1 MGARS
6 HLPRPLMRDP
16 SRAGRIPRAALAT
29 LALVA
34 ATLAACFD
42 FVEPD
47 IPQAGAPATL
57 QVSVSILDDGRV
69 TVSAQLATGYDS
81 LGVPRAILDP
91 TLRVMGRELQPAE
104 AAPGEARSYAGSWVV
119 DRAEALGPIVIEPP
133 RVEGAPAPPSP
144 VWHGFRRAGP
154 GVLPLRPGEDLAL
167 DLEVDH
173 RGTAPIRQWFLQM
186 TGAGGGIRLSA
197 DGPPPDR
204 LVVPAI
210 WLPTP
215 LPDGSFRVTLT
226 YAQSEGRMGPA
237 GNYALSGSLSI
248 RADWVVRRV
257 DESE

>member
-1 MGARS
+1 MRAT
-6 HLPRPLMRDP
+6 PRGDRGR
-16 SRAGRIPRAALAT
+16 RAAVAALA
-29 LALVA
+29 
-34 ATLAACFD
+34 LAAPMIAGCFD

-47 IPQAGAPATL
+47 IPQAGAPASL
-57 QVSVSILDDGRV
+57 QVSVSILDDGRATV
-69 TVSAQLATGYDS
+69 TAQLTTGFDS
-81 LGVPRAILDP
+81 LGVPRAIVDP
-91 TLRVMGRELQPAE
+91 TLRVMGRELQPGE
-104 AAPGEARSYAGSWVV
+104 AGPGEARSYAGTWVV

-133 RVEGAPAPPSP
+133 LVEGAPAPPSP
-144 VWHGFRRAGP
+144 AWHGLRRAGP
-154 GVLPLRPGEDLAL
+154 DTLRLRPGEDLAL

-204 LVVPAI
+204 LVVPAV
-210 WLPTP
+210 WLPAP

-237 GNYALSGSLSI
+237 GNYALSGSLSV
-248 RADWVVRRV
+248 RADWVVRLV